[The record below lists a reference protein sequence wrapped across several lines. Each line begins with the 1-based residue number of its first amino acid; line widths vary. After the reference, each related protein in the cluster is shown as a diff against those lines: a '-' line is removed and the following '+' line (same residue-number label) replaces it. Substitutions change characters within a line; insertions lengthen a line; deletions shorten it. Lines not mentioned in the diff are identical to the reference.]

1 MPQSRNKAYV
11 ADRCEP
17 LVQAVDAGKV
27 DLHALTHNG
36 YPGSPLSPS
45 QLPGVLSVGFWD
57 AKGRQDWGLNQHC
70 NEGIEITYL
79 ETGTLAFTVSGTVNE
94 LHPGNLTITRPWQP
108 HALGNPQV
116 GPGRLHWLILDV
128 GIRKPHQRWQ
138 WPAWLLLTAE
148 DLKHLTEL
156 LSHNETPIWS
166 VDPHAAAY
174 FQRIA
179 ELIQNPDK
187 IARISALAVL
197 INGLLLSI
205 YEALIDQ
212 NIPLNPEL
220 TTSQRSAQLFLE
232 SVKGNKPLLSQNWTA
247 ATMAEQ
253 CGLGVT
259 HFTKLCKIITN
270 MTPLEYLNYQ
280 RIEIAAGLLGQNPS
294 QSITDVAL
302 QTGFNTSQYF
312 ATVFSRYKKCSPKQY
327 RRCGKG

>member
-1 MPQSRNKAYV
+1 MPQSRTKTYV

-17 LVQAVDAGKV
+17 LVQAVGAGKV

-36 YPGSPLSPS
+36 YPGTPLPAA

-57 AKGRQDWGLNQHC
+57 AKGRQDWGLAQHC

-79 ETGTLAFTVSGTVNE
+79 ETGTLAFTVSGTTAKLN
-94 LHPGNLTITRPWQP
+94 PGSLTITRPWQP

-138 WPAWLLLTAE
+138 WPKWLLLTTE

-156 LSHNETPIWS
+156 LSHNETPVWP
-166 VDPHAAAY
+166 VDSRTASY
-174 FQRIA
+174 FISIA

-187 IARISALAVL
+187 TARVSSLAVL
-197 INGLLLSI
+197 INGLILSI
-205 YEALIDQ
+205 YKMLIGR

-232 SVKGNKPLLSQNWTA
+232 SVKGNQALLIQNWTA
-247 ATMAEQ
+247 AAMAEQ

-259 HFTKLCKIITN
+259 HFTKLCKQITN
-270 MTPLEYLNYQ
+270 MTPLEYMNYH
-280 RIEIAAGLLGQNPS
+280 RIEIAARLLSKNPN
-294 QSITDVAL
+294 QSITEIGL

-312 ATVFSRYKKCSPKQY
+312 ATVFNRYKKCSPKQY
-327 RRCGKG
+327 RQR

>member
-1 MPQSRNKAYV
+1 MSPSRNKTYQ

-17 LVQAVDAGKV
+17 LVRAVSAGKV
-27 DLHALTHNG
+27 DLHALTHGG
-36 YPGSPLSPS
+36 YPGTPLSAS

-57 AKGRQDWGLNQHC
+57 IKGPQDWGLGRHC

-79 ETGTLAFTVSGTVNE
+79 ETGTLAFTVAGTVTE
-94 LHPGNLTITRPWQP
+94 LHPGSLTITRPWQP

-148 DLKHLTEL
+148 DCKHLTEL

-166 VDPHAAAY
+166 VDAKTASY
-174 FQRIA
+174 FIQIA
-179 ELIQNPDK
+179 ELIQTPDK
-187 IARISALAVL
+187 IARISALAVC

-205 YEALIDQ
+205 YETLIER

-220 TTSQRSAQLFLE
+220 TTSQRSARLFLE
-232 SVKGNKPLLSQNWTA
+232 SIKGNHALLAQPWTA

-253 CGLGVT
+253 CGLGIT
-259 HFTKLCKIITN
+259 HFTKVCKQLTN
-270 MTPLEYLNYQ
+270 MTPLEYINDQ
-280 RIEIAAGLLGQNPS
+280 RVETAARLLRQQPHL
-294 QSITDVAL
+294 SITDIAL

-312 ATVFSRYKKCSPKQY
+312 STVFHRYKKCTPKQF
-327 RRCGKG
+327 RQR